1 MKAVHTRIMAT
12 LADNRTTPEFV
23 AGLYERGMRGVRIN
37 SAHVNPESIGRIISI
52 VRSVAPDIKILMDTK
67 GPEMRTTALARGL
80 QGVMLEKGAIVEV
93 RGGVSATD
101 RGEIYLNAMSLGK
114 CLKPGN
120 RLFIDDGAITLE
132 VVEITGENSLS
143 CLVVDGNELG
153 SRKSVSLS
161 EDAVIP
167 KLPAVS
173 EKDRI
178 NIAAALDCGIDMI
191 AHSFVRDVDDVA
203 QVRAELG
210 SAPVTLFAKVESREA
225 LDNLDAIAA
234 AADGLLVAR
243 GDLGAQIP
251 IERVPAV
258 QSRIMELCRRTGK
271 SSIIS
276 TQILQSM
283 IVNAAPTRAEVSDIA
298 LGVMQGA
305 DWLLLTGETALGA
318 HPAECVDVMR
328 RTIEETSDYLGL
340 CSAK

>member
-1 MKAVHTRIMAT
+1 MKPTRTNIMAT

-23 AGLYERGMRGVRIN
+23 AELYVRGMRGVRIN

-52 VRSVAPDIKILMDTK
+52 VRSVSSEIRILMDTK
-67 GPEMRTTALARGL
+67 GPEMRTTALVDGL
-80 QGVMLEKGAIVEV
+80 EGIVLEKGAEV
-93 RGGVSATD
+93 AVKGGSGHTMAK
-101 RGEIYLNAMSLGK
+101 EIYLNAMSLGK

-120 RLFIDDGAITLE
+120 RLFIDDGAIVLE
-132 VVEITGENSLS
+132 AVEIAGDDSVNCVVVTGSA
-143 CLVVDGNELG
+143 LG

-173 EKDRI
+173 ERDRI
-178 NIAAALDCGIDMI
+178 NIAAALDCGIDII
-191 AHSFVRDVDDVA
+191 AHSFVRSADDVH
-203 QVRAELG
+203 QVRSELG
-210 SAPVTLFAKVESREA
+210 NAPVTLYAKVESREA
-225 LDNLDAIAA
+225 LEDLDAIAA

-258 QSRIMELCRRTGK
+258 QARIMELCRRTGK

-283 IVNAAPTRAEVSDIA
+283 MVNAAPTRAEVSDIA

-328 RTIEETSDYLGL
+328 RTIEETSEYLSL
-340 CSAK
+340 WSAK

>member
-12 LADNRTTPEFV
+12 LADNRATPEFV

-67 GPEMRTTALARGL
+67 GPEMRTTALADGL
-80 QGVMLEKGAIVEV
+80 QGVMLEKGAMVEV
-93 RGGVSATD
+93 RGGGSATD

-173 EKDRI
+173 EKDRV

-191 AHSFVRDVDDVA
+191 AHSFVRDADDVA

-258 QSRIMELCRRTGK
+258 QARIMELCRRTGK

-318 HPAECVDVMR
+318 HPAECVGVMR